1 MLNQK
6 RIRDFGIVIG
16 ELPTGEKNAIT
27 DVAGVTVGHVTIKEG
42 DVQTGVTAL
51 IPHGG
56 NIFREKLMAAVH
68 VINGFGKSVGLI
80 QIDELGTMETPVL
93 LTNTFGV
100 GTSINGLVRHML
112 NHNIDIGDKTCT
124 VNPVVFECNDSYL
137 NDIRGMHIKTED
149 IESAIQNA
157 DSDFPEG
164 AVGAGTGMSCYKLK
178 GGIGSASR
186 LVRIDKK
193 NFTVGMLVLTN
204 MGRLKDLTVAGRKIG
219 SEISASRE
227 ENEQAT
233 DKGSIIMLIATD
245 LPMTHRQLKRIA
257 KRAEVGVA
265 RTGNDI
271 ASGSGEIVLAFSTAQ
286 KIKHYEKKAIIDV
299 KMLNEEDID
308 VVFKAVAE
316 CSEEAV
322 LNSMITADR
331 TIGKS
336 GRVRESLSNY
346 ILF

>member
-6 RIRDFGIVIG
+6 RLRDFGIVIG
-16 ELPTGEKNAIT
+16 ELPTGEKNSIT
-27 DVAGVTVGHVTIKEG
+27 DVAGVKVGHATIKEG
-42 DVQTGVTAL
+42 DVNTGVTAIL
-51 IPHGG
+51 PHGG

-68 VINGFGKSVGLI
+68 VINGFGKSAGLI

-100 GTSINGLVRHML
+100 GTSINALVRHML
-112 NHNIDIGDKTCT
+112 SHNTDIGDKTGT

-137 NDIRGMHIKTED
+137 NDIRGMHITADD

-157 DSDFPEG
+157 AADFLEG
-164 AVGAGTGMSCYKLK
+164 AHGAGTGMSSYKLK
-178 GGIGSASR
+178 GGIGSSSR
-186 LVRIDKK
+186 LVKIDKK

-204 MGRLKDLTVAGRKIG
+204 MGRLKDLTVAARKIG
-219 SEISASRE
+219 SEISARRE
-227 ENEQAT
+227 EKEHAT
-233 DKGSIIMLIATD
+233 DKGSIIMIIATD
-245 LPMTHRQLKRIA
+245 LPLTHRQLKRIA

-299 KMLNEEDID
+299 QMLNEEDID
-308 VVFKAVAE
+308 VAFKAVAE

-322 LNSMITADR
+322 LNSMITAGR
-331 TIGKS
+331 VVGKD
-336 GRVRESLSNY
+336 GRVRESLSDY
-346 ILF
+346 L